1 MPCTRAR
8 SSHTRQRTSSYDEP
22 SAARRPRR
30 GRAHSSAPRGRR
42 APSLQSTLFIAAP
55 QGHSGRN
62 HSVWGTRAATR
73 HRKRHP
79 PSCVV
84 DPPRASFRPAPLPTD
99 LRPRILY
106 RPPPRAGSYNLRSGS
121 CTYLTPHA
129 QAAGESGLTV
139 LQARADSQSK
149 ATLYHTQS
157 GNACVDIHHDSQRQA
172 CCGGHD
178 QGRCSMCGARQS
190 SERRIPTRASCQGD
204 ARRHRTSRSHAGR
217 GGGRPGGWAPS
228 CRAPGRRRL

>member
-1 MPCTRAR
+1 MTLCASRSSGRRSFTGSSPQCPAEKPGDSSCGDRVLGGSIAHQSSIGPVRGRQKSIEKLGLLLLLTLRSMPCTRAR

-121 CTYLTPHA
+121 CTYLTPVCFRVCVRVFVSWFVRVCPVV
-129 QAAGESGLTV
+129 GDG
-139 LQARADSQSK
+139 
-149 ATLYHTQS
+149 TLFHIEY
-157 GNACVDIHHDSQRQA
+157 
-172 CCGGHD
+172 
-178 QGRCSMCGARQS
+178 
-190 SERRIPTRASCQGD
+190 
-204 ARRHRTSRSHAGR
+204 RSN
-217 GGGRPGGWAPS
+217 
-228 CRAPGRRRL
+228 

>member
-121 CTYLTPHA
+121 CTYLTPFTNIPFA
-129 QAAGESGLTV
+129 SCAVVGGWDRTTPAADDAGERPDT
-139 LQARADSQSK
+139 
-149 ATLYHTQS
+149 HTSTHFNYYRPPRSRPQL
-157 GNACVDIHHDSQRQA
+157 VD
-172 CCGGHD
+172 
-178 QGRCSMCGARQS
+178 GAR
-190 SERRIPTRASCQGD
+190 G
-204 ARRHRTSRSHAGR
+204 ARNCVPKRVKWREEPL
-217 GGGRPGGWAPS
+217 RPPAQM
-228 CRAPGRRRL
+228 R

>member
-121 CTYLTPHA
+121 CTYLTPIGKNA
-129 QAAGESGLTV
+129 WLRPLVAK
-139 LQARADSQSK
+139 ARWCGFMHCD
-149 ATLYHTQS
+149 
-157 GNACVDIHHDSQRQA
+157 HD
-172 CCGGHD
+172 
-178 QGRCSMCGARQS
+178 
-190 SERRIPTRASCQGD
+190 
-204 ARRHRTSRSHAGR
+204 
-217 GGGRPGGWAPS
+217 APEPVVILGS
-228 CRAPGRRRL
+228 VQHSLFPCRACAVKVPDCAHAAHE

>member
-121 CTYLTPHA
+121 CTYLTPPK
-129 QAAGESGLTV
+129 TP
-139 LQARADSQSK
+139 
-149 ATLYHTQS
+149 
-157 GNACVDIHHDSQRQA
+157 N
-172 CCGGHD
+172 
-178 QGRCSMCGARQS
+178 
-190 SERRIPTRASCQGD
+190 P
-204 ARRHRTSRSHAGR
+204 
-217 GGGRPGGWAPS
+217 
-228 CRAPGRRRL
+228 APGSWGKREIREILFESCSRLAAVLPMVPVCCPCCPCYPCS

>member
-121 CTYLTPHA
+121 CTYLTPTSAATAKREESSWPSIHRARWPMDEEDRTDEMTSA
-129 QAAGESGLTV
+129 Q
-139 LQARADSQSK
+139 
-149 ATLYHTQS
+149 
-157 GNACVDIHHDSQRQA
+157 
-172 CCGGHD
+172 
-178 QGRCSMCGARQS
+178 
-190 SERRIPTRASCQGD
+190 
-204 ARRHRTSRSHAGR
+204 
-217 GGGRPGGWAPS
+217 
-228 CRAPGRRRL
+228 

>member
-121 CTYLTPHA
+121 CTYLTPA
-129 QAAGESGLTV
+129 DTISFRIFKIFIQAALAMKRLGPSTCFPFIVPAAADPAPCPVFVV
-139 LQARADSQSK
+139 LSY
-149 ATLYHTQS
+149 L
-157 GNACVDIHHDSQRQA
+157 
-172 CCGGHD
+172 
-178 QGRCSMCGARQS
+178 
-190 SERRIPTRASCQGD
+190 
-204 ARRHRTSRSHAGR
+204 
-217 GGGRPGGWAPS
+217 
-228 CRAPGRRRL
+228 

>member
-121 CTYLTPHA
+121 CTYLTPGWDS
-129 QAAGESGLTV
+129 AG
-139 LQARADSQSK
+139 
-149 ATLYHTQS
+149 
-157 GNACVDIHHDSQRQA
+157 
-172 CCGGHD
+172 
-178 QGRCSMCGARQS
+178 
-190 SERRIPTRASCQGD
+190 
-204 ARRHRTSRSHAGR
+204 SRSGRAGVGLSQNFQADTNHFLETVSMHTLANFR
-217 GGGRPGGWAPS
+217 EIFQKFLHILHTKMLDRPATVP
-228 CRAPGRRRL
+228 R

>member
-62 HSVWGTRAATR
+62 HSVWGTRAATC

-121 CTYLTPHA
+121 CVRISPHPGPRPPVPTATP
-129 QAAGESGLTV
+129 T
-139 LQARADSQSK
+139 R
-149 ATLYHTQS
+149 
-157 GNACVDIHHDSQRQA
+157 
-172 CCGGHD
+172 
-178 QGRCSMCGARQS
+178 
-190 SERRIPTRASCQGD
+190 SERVHVCVPERA
-204 ARRHRTSRSHAGR
+204 
-217 GGGRPGGWAPS
+217 
-228 CRAPGRRRL
+228 RLCAMCWCGLCDIAVAV

>member
-121 CTYLTPHA
+121 CTYLTPMGMCDGCGA
-129 QAAGESGLTV
+129 QCHVSL
-139 LQARADSQSK
+139 
-149 ATLYHTQS
+149 
-157 GNACVDIHHDSQRQA
+157 ACVPSIVV
-172 CCGGHD
+172 G
-178 QGRCSMCGARQS
+178 CSVDPPR
-190 SERRIPTRASCQGD
+190 
-204 ARRHRTSRSHAGR
+204 
-217 GGGRPGGWAPS
+217 
-228 CRAPGRRRL
+228 PGRRTWPSI

>member
-121 CTYLTPHA
+121 CTYLTPAESALPARHVA
-129 QAAGESGLTV
+129 LREWQPPCQIPALGSWVIQGGSELAATTQCAWKGQCG
-139 LQARADSQSK
+139 RK
-149 ATLYHTQS
+149 AEAAVVT
-157 GNACVDIHHDSQRQA
+157 
-172 CCGGHD
+172 
-178 QGRCSMCGARQS
+178 M
-190 SERRIPTRASCQGD
+190 
-204 ARRHRTSRSHAGR
+204 
-217 GGGRPGGWAPS
+217 
-228 CRAPGRRRL
+228 

>member
-1 MPCTRAR
+1 MRFSIERPSVFHWIFTTVSCREAQRQQLWRSSAGGQHSTPVVDQTGSRPPKRVLKSLFSFSLLLLTLRSMPCTRAR

-106 RPPPRAGSYNLRSGS
+106 RPPPPAGSYNLRSGS
-121 CTYLTPHA
+121 CTYLTP
-129 QAAGESGLTV
+129 
-139 LQARADSQSK
+139 
-149 ATLYHTQS
+149 
-157 GNACVDIHHDSQRQA
+157 
-172 CCGGHD
+172 
-178 QGRCSMCGARQS
+178 
-190 SERRIPTRASCQGD
+190 
-204 ARRHRTSRSHAGR
+204 
-217 GGGRPGGWAPS
+217 
-228 CRAPGRRRL
+228 

>member
-84 DPPRASFRPAPLPTD
+84 DPPRASFRPAPLTSADRFATPDPLPAT
-99 LRPRILY
+99 PPSRILQ
-106 RPPPRAGSYNLRSGS
+106 PPIWILYVSHP
-121 CTYLTPHA
+121 A
-129 QAAGESGLTV
+129 QGPSLAIFFPQVQIRGPSIRGP
-139 LQARADSQSK
+139 SIQSPK
-149 ATLYHTQS
+149 K
-157 GNACVDIHHDSQRQA
+157 
-172 CCGGHD
+172 
-178 QGRCSMCGARQS
+178 
-190 SERRIPTRASCQGD
+190 
-204 ARRHRTSRSHAGR
+204 
-217 GGGRPGGWAPS
+217 
-228 CRAPGRRRL
+228 

>member
-1 MPCTRAR
+1 MVFGLWRLAFL
-8 SSHTRQRTSSYDEP
+8 E
-22 SAARRPRR
+22 AVEAKN
-30 GRAHSSAPRGRR
+30 A
-42 APSLQSTLFIAAP
+42 L
-55 QGHSGRN
+55 
-62 HSVWGTRAATR
+62 
-73 HRKRHP
+73 
-79 PSCVV
+79 
-84 DPPRASFRPAPLPTD
+84 
-99 LRPRILY
+99 LY
-106 RPPPRAGSYNLRSGS
+106 R
-121 CTYLTPHA
+121 A

-190 SERRIPTRASCQGD
+190 SERRIPTRALCQGD

-217 GGGRPGGWAPS
+217 GGGAPWRLRWRRRRRPTMRVLSCEGASRVGAPGRGSMACGARNSRSTRLVRSPSGLGRRGSTWPWSWAPS

>member
-121 CTYLTPHA
+121 CTYLTPFTNIPFA
-129 QAAGESGLTV
+129 SCAVVGGWDRTTPAADDAGERPDTHTKYKYT
-139 LQARADSQSK
+139 LQL
-149 ATLYHTQS
+149 LY
-157 GNACVDIHHDSQRQA
+157 GPNRNI
-172 CCGGHD
+172 
-178 QGRCSMCGARQS
+178 
-190 SERRIPTRASCQGD
+190 
-204 ARRHRTSRSHAGR
+204 
-217 GGGRPGGWAPS
+217 
-228 CRAPGRRRL
+228 

>member
-1 MPCTRAR
+1 MVF
-8 SSHTRQRTSSYDEP
+8 
-22 SAARRPRR
+22 
-30 GRAHSSAPRGRR
+30 G
-42 APSLQSTLFIAAP
+42 
-55 QGHSGRN
+55 
-62 HSVWGTRAATR
+62 VWRLAFLEAVEA
-73 HRKRHP
+73 KN
-79 PSCVV
+79 
-84 DPPRASFRPAPLPTD
+84 AL
-99 LRPRILY
+99 LY
-106 RPPPRAGSYNLRSGS
+106 
-121 CTYLTPHA
+121 HA

-217 GGGRPGGWAPS
+217 GGARPGGCAGGEGGVPP
-228 CRAPGRRRL
+228 CGYCPARVLPGLARLGAGAWPAAQGTRGEEVS

>member
-84 DPPRASFRPAPLPTD
+84 DPPRASFRPALCRPICDPGSSTAHPPEPDPTTSD
-99 LRPRILY
+99 LDPVRISPPSQTSPSRRVLWWVGGTG
-106 RPPPRAGSYNLRSGS
+106 RLPPR
-121 CTYLTPHA
+121 TTPANDRTPIPNTSTHFNFI
-129 QAAGESGLTV
+129 
-139 LQARADSQSK
+139 RA
-149 ATLYHTQS
+149 
-157 GNACVDIHHDSQRQA
+157 
-172 CCGGHD
+172 
-178 QGRCSMCGARQS
+178 
-190 SERRIPTRASCQGD
+190 
-204 ARRHRTSRSHAGR
+204 
-217 GGGRPGGWAPS
+217 
-228 CRAPGRRRL
+228 

>member
-84 DPPRASFRPAPLPTD
+84 DPPRASFRLAPLPTD

-106 RPPPRAGSYNLRSGS
+106 RPPPPAGSYNLRSGS
-121 CTYLTPHA
+121 CTYLTPTALDGDEAAVLLDDIDLQRALRGRRDGRQADCQCVPASRGLARSFLRLVARA
-129 QAAGESGLTV
+129 QAA
-139 LQARADSQSK
+139 DSRRK
-149 ATLYHTQS
+149 AL
-157 GNACVDIHHDSQRQA
+157 
-172 CCGGHD
+172 
-178 QGRCSMCGARQS
+178 S
-190 SERRIPTRASCQGD
+190 SVRRTHS
-204 ARRHRTSRSHAGR
+204 TT
-217 GGGRPGGWAPS
+217 
-228 CRAPGRRRL
+228 

>member
-121 CTYLTPHA
+121 CTYLTPRK
-129 QAAGESGLTV
+129 GL
-139 LQARADSQSK
+139 RSPSSFHK
-149 ATLYHTQS
+149 FRS
-157 GNACVDIHHDSQRQA
+157 E
-172 CCGGHD
+172 GHRSE
-178 QGRCSMCGARQS
+178 GHQS
-190 SERRIPTRASCQGD
+190 SHQRNSETRRSSDPPAP
-204 ARRHRTSRSHAGR
+204 ARKASRSFR
-217 GGGRPGGWAPS
+217 TV
-228 CRAPGRRRL
+228 